1 MNSQDVKIVEGM
13 LSVILI
19 INKKKVKLLRI
30 YNMKRPGADSTRKIL
45 QDVMSQ

>member
-1 MNSQDVKIVEGM
+1 MNSQDVKIIEGM

-19 INKKKVKLLRI
+19 INKKVKLLRI